1 MSWKFILVVVLLVGG
16 GVGYYLFNQ
25 EPPKPPEPDPMTERL
40 HRYQDKAQVAVSAD
54 RVKDVQAAI
63 ERYKVSKE
71 ANPPSLQDLVPQ
83 YLDHVPGGLQY
94 DPATGIVSAGQ

>member
-1 MSWKFILVVVLLVGG
+1 MNWKFIFVVVLLVVG
-16 GVGYYLFNQ
+16 GVGFYLFNQ

-54 RVKDVQAAI
+54 RVADVQAAI

-71 ANPPSLQDLVPQ
+71 ANPTSLEDLVPH
-83 YLDHVPGGLQY
+83 YLDHVPAGLQY
-94 DPATGIVSAGQ
+94 DPASGVVSAAP